1 LAKKNQLDLNDS
13 TIERI
18 TLNVHSMVDDRVERG
33 IDLTRSM
40 RCDSCGEEKP
50 AAGSSLYGAYKLCND
65 CLLDLT
71 IAIASG
77 RVETVVDFMTNQVEG
92 EAPPPASLAEER
104 DRQTIARSAL
114 HSRDKLLPSN
124 EPV

>member
-1 LAKKNQLDLNDS
+1 LAKKTQLDLNDS

-18 TLNVHSMVDDRVERG
+18 TLNVRSMVDDRVERG
-33 IDLTRSM
+33 IDLSRGM
-40 RCDSCGEEKP
+40 KCDSCGEEKP
-50 AAGSSLYGAYKLCND
+50 SAGSSLYGAYKLCND

-71 IAIASG
+71 IAIASAK
-77 RVETVVDFMTNQVEG
+77 VETVVDFMTNQVDVDS
-92 EAPPPASLAEER
+92 PPPTSLTEER
-104 DRQTIARSAL
+104 DRHTIARSAL